1 MIHKSIIIREDFMA
15 LIRNVLAIIGVIA
28 IGVVIYIGPTIYKY
42 KSAFNDFDEQAFA
55 TYKSM
60 ADRLIET
67 GNGAAATVW
76 SAKVADDL
84 TFEEVDQSIKNI
96 ALERNIR
103 AVGELPLGDQVS
115 LMMGEDWRK
124 LNIYLYCNPLTAAKM
139 IEHDP
144 AYAAYLP
151 CRISL
156 VEDDKGQLW
165 IYTLDMDM
173 MIYGGKT
180 LPPELL
186 KEALEVKDIMLDI
199 LTRAAEG
206 DF

>member
-1 MIHKSIIIREDFMA
+1 MVF
-15 LIRNVLAIIGVIA
+15 IRNILAILGAIA
-28 IGVVIYIGPTIYKY
+28 VGLAVWKGPSLYQYKV
-42 KSAFNDFDEQAFA
+42 AFDGFDDKAFE
-55 TYKSM
+55 TYKGM
-60 ADRLIET
+60 VDRLVET

-76 SAKVADDL
+76 SAKVAEGL
-84 TFEEVDQSIKNI
+84 TFEEVDESIKQVAI
-96 ALERNIR
+96 DRNIR
-103 AVGELPLGDQVS
+103 GVGELPLGDQVS
-115 LMMGEDWRK
+115 AMNGVPWRK

-139 IEHDP
+139 IEHDL

-151 CRISL
+151 CRVSL
-156 VEDDKGQLW
+156 VEDETGQLW

-186 KEALEVKDIMLDI
+186 KEALEVKDIMQDI

>member
-1 MIHKSIIIREDFMA
+1 MGF
-15 LIRNVLAIIGVIA
+15 IRNILALLGVVAIGLAIWV
-28 IGVVIYIGPTIYKY
+28 GPSLMKY
-42 KSAFNDFDEQAFA
+42 KTAFDGFDPQAFA
-55 TYKSM
+55 TYKKM
-60 ADRLIET
+60 ADQLVET
-67 GNGAAATVW
+67 GNAAAATVW
-76 SAKVADDL
+76 KAKVAEGL
-84 TFEEVDQSIKNI
+84 TFEEVDESIKNI
-96 ALERNIR
+96 AIERNIR
-103 AVGELPLGDQVS
+103 GVGELPLGDQVAA
-115 LMMGEDWRK
+115 MTGEPWRK
-124 LNIYLYCNPLTAAKM
+124 LQIYLYCNPLTAAKM

-156 VEDDKGQLW
+156 VEDAEGQLW

-180 LPPELL
+180 LPDALL
-186 KEALEVKDIMLDI
+186 KEALEVKDIMQDI

>member
-1 MIHKSIIIREDFMA
+1 MGF
-15 LIRNVLAIIGVIA
+15 IRNILALLGVIA
-28 IGVVIYIGPTIYKY
+28 IGLAIWVGPSLMKY
-42 KSAFNDFDEQAFA
+42 KTAFDSFDPQAFA
-55 TYKSM
+55 TYKKM
-60 ADRLIET
+60 ADQLVET
-67 GNGAAATVW
+67 GNAAAATVW
-76 SAKVADDL
+76 KAKVAEGL
-84 TFEEVDQSIKNI
+84 TFEEVDESIKNI
-96 ALERNIR
+96 AIERNIR
-103 AVGELPLGDQVS
+103 GVGELPLGDQVAA
-115 LMMGEDWRK
+115 MTGEPWRK
-124 LNIYLYCNPLTAAKM
+124 LQIYLYCNPLTAAKM

-180 LPPELL
+180 LPDALL
-186 KEALEVKDIMLDI
+186 KEALEVKDIMQDI

>member
-1 MIHKSIIIREDFMA
+1 MK
-15 LIRNVLAIIGVIA
+15 LIKNILAIIGVIA
-28 IGVVIYIGPTIYKY
+28 LASAAWYGPTGWKY
-42 KSAFNDFDEQAFA
+42 YSAFKTFDPKAKA
-55 TYKSM
+55 TYVKM
-60 ADRLIET
+60 FDQLIET
-67 GNGAAATVW
+67 GNAAAATVW
-76 SAKVADDL
+76 KAKVAEGL
-84 TFEEVDQSIKNI
+84 TFEEVDESIKTI
-96 ALERNIR
+96 AQERNIR
-103 AVGELPLGDQVS
+103 GVGNLPLGDQVS
-115 LMMGEDWRK
+115 AMNGKNWRK

-139 IEHDP
+139 VEHDP

-180 LPPELL
+180 LPPALL
-186 KEALEVKDIMLDI
+186 KEALEVKDIMKDI
-199 LTRAAEG
+199 LKRAAAG

>member
-1 MIHKSIIIREDFMA
+1 MG
-15 LIRNVLAIIGVIA
+15 LIRNILAVVGLLA
-28 IGVVIYIGPTIYKY
+28 IGVTIWVGPLVYKY
-42 KSAFNDFDEQAFA
+42 KLAFDGFDAKAFEV
-55 TYKSM
+55 YKNM
-60 ADRLIET
+60 GDKLIET

-76 SAKVADDL
+76 KAKVESDL
-84 TFEEVDQSIKNI
+84 TFEEVDESIKNI

-115 LMMGEDWRK
+115 AMKGETWRK

-156 VEDDKGQLW
+156 VEDAQGQLW

-180 LPPELL
+180 LPDDLL

-199 LTRAAEG
+199 LNRAAEG

>member
-1 MIHKSIIIREDFMA
+1 MS
-15 LIRNVLAIIGVIA
+15 LIRNLLAIIGVIA
-28 IGVVIYIGPTIYKY
+28 VGMMIWMGPQLYKY
-42 KSAFNDFDEQAFA
+42 KVAFDGFDPKAIA
-55 TYKSM
+55 TYKKM
-60 ADRLIET
+60 ADQLVET
-67 GNGAAATVW
+67 GNAAAATVW
-76 SAKVADDL
+76 KAKVAEGL
-84 TFEEVDQSIKNI
+84 TFEEVDESIKQTAI
-96 ALERNIR
+96 DRNIR
-103 AVGELPLGDQVS
+103 GVGSLPLGDQVAA
-115 LMMGEDWRK
+115 MTGKPWRK
-124 LNIYLYCNPLTAAKM
+124 LQIYLYCNPLTAAKM

-156 VEDDKGQLW
+156 VEDENKQLW

-186 KEALEVKDIMLDI
+186 KEALEVKDIMQDI
-199 LTRAAEG
+199 LKRASEG

>member
-1 MIHKSIIIREDFMA
+1 MGF
-15 LIRNVLAIIGVIA
+15 IRNILALLGLIA
-28 IGVVIYIGPTIYKY
+28 IGVAIWVGPSLMKY
-42 KSAFNDFDEQAFA
+42 KTAFDGFDPQAFA
-55 TYKSM
+55 TYKKM
-60 ADRLIET
+60 ADQLVET
-67 GNGAAATVW
+67 GNAAAATVW
-76 SAKVADDL
+76 KAKVAEGL
-84 TFEEVDQSIKNI
+84 TFEEVDESIKNI
-96 ALERNIR
+96 AIERNIR
-103 AVGELPLGDQVS
+103 GVGELPLGDQVAA
-115 LMMGEDWRK
+115 MTGEPWRK
-124 LNIYLYCNPLTAAKM
+124 LQIYLYCNPLTAAKM

-156 VEDDKGQLW
+156 VEDDEGQLW

-180 LPPELL
+180 LPDALL
-186 KEALEVKDIMLDI
+186 KEALEVKDIMQDI

>member
-1 MIHKSIIIREDFMA
+1 MRYITGIFA
-15 LIRNVLAIIGVIA
+15 LIGVAAVGMMIWK
-28 IGVVIYIGPTIYKY
+28 GPMLYKY
-42 KSAFNDFDEQAFA
+42 KVAFDGFDEQAFD
-55 TYKSM
+55 TYKDM
-60 ADRLIET
+60 FDRLVDT
-67 GNGAAATVW
+67 GNAAAATVW
-76 SAKVADDL
+76 KAKVAEGL
-84 TFEEVDQSIKNI
+84 SFEEVDESIK
-96 ALERNIR
+96 AVAVDLNIR
-103 AVGELPLGDQVS
+103 GVGELPLGDQVAA
-115 LMMGEDWRK
+115 MNGEPWRK

-139 IEHDP
+139 IEHDL

-156 VEDDKGQLW
+156 VEDETGQLW

-186 KEALEVKDIMLDI
+186 AEAIEVKAIIQGI
-199 LTRAAEG
+199 LERASEG

>member
-1 MIHKSIIIREDFMA
+1 MVF
-15 LIRNVLAIIGVIA
+15 IRNILALLGVVAVGLAIWL
-28 IGVVIYIGPTIYKY
+28 GPTLYKY
-42 KSAFNDFDEQAFA
+42 KVAFDGFDDQAFD
-55 TYKSM
+55 TYKGM
-60 ADRLIET
+60 MDRLAET

-76 SAKVADDL
+76 KAKVAEGL
-84 TFEEVDQSIKNI
+84 TFEDVDQSIKQVAI
-96 ALERNIR
+96 DRNIR
-103 AVGELPLGDQVS
+103 GVGELPLGDQVAA
-115 LMMGEDWRK
+115 MNGKPWRK

-139 IEHDP
+139 IEHDL

-151 CRISL
+151 CRVSL
-156 VEDDKGQLW
+156 VEDETGQLW

-180 LPPELL
+180 LPPDLL
-186 KEALEVKDIMLDI
+186 KEALEVKDIMKDI

>member
-1 MIHKSIIIREDFMA
+1 MGF
-15 LIRNVLAIIGVIA
+15 IRNVLALL
-28 IGVVIYIGPTIYKY
+28 GVVAVAVSIWIGPGLWKY
-42 KSAFNDFDEQAFA
+42 KTAFDSFDPKAIA

-60 ADRLIET
+60 GDRLIET
-67 GNGAAATVW
+67 GNGAASTVW
-76 SAKVADDL
+76 MRKVAEDL
-84 TFEEVDQSIKNI
+84 TFEDVQESIRQVAI
-96 ALERNIR
+96 DRNIKG
-103 AVGELPLGDQVS
+103 VGELPLGDQVAA
-115 LMMGEDWRK
+115 MNGTPWRK

-139 IEHDP
+139 IEHDI

-156 VEDDKGQLW
+156 VEDENGDLW
-165 IYTLDMDM
+165 IVTLDMDM

-186 KEALEVKDIMLDI
+186 KEALEVRDIMQDI
-199 LTRAAEG
+199 MNRAAEG

>member
-1 MIHKSIIIREDFMA
+1 MKFIKNILMLVGIIA
-15 LIRNVLAIIGVIA
+15 VASA
-28 IGVVIYIGPTIYKY
+28 AWYGPSAWKY
-42 KSAFNDFDEQAFA
+42 YSAFKTFDPQAFA
-55 TYKSM
+55 TYKKM
-60 ADRLIET
+60 ADQLVET
-67 GNGAAATVW
+67 GNAAAATVW
-76 SAKVADDL
+76 KAKVADGIS
-84 TFEEVDQSIKNI
+84 FEDVDESIKQTAI
-96 ALERNIR
+96 ARNIR
-103 AVGELPLGDQVS
+103 GVGFLPLGDQVAA
-115 LMMGEDWRK
+115 MTGKTWRK

-156 VEDDKGQLW
+156 VEDAKGQLW
-165 IYTLDMDM
+165 IYTLDMDA

-186 KEALEVKDIMLDI
+186 KEALNVKDIMQDI
-199 LTRAAEG
+199 LKKAAAG

>member
-1 MIHKSIIIREDFMA
+1 MVF
-15 LIRNVLAIIGVIA
+15 IRNILAILGVIA
-28 IGVVIYIGPTIYKY
+28 VGLTVWLGPSLYKY
-42 KSAFNDFDEQAFA
+42 KVAFDGFDDKAFQ
-55 TYKSM
+55 TYKGM
-60 ADRLIET
+60 MDRLAES

-76 SAKVADDL
+76 SAKVAEGL
-84 TFEEVDQSIKNI
+84 TFEEVDESIKQVAI
-96 ALERNIR
+96 DRNIR
-103 AVGELPLGDQVS
+103 GVGELPLGDQVAV
-115 LMMGEDWRK
+115 MKGEPWRK

-139 IEHDP
+139 IEHDL

-151 CRISL
+151 CRVSL
-156 VEDDKGQLW
+156 VEDETGQLW

-186 KEALEVKDIMLDI
+186 KEALEVKDIMQDI
-199 LTRAAEG
+199 LVRAAEG

>member
-1 MIHKSIIIREDFMA
+1 MGF
-15 LIRNVLAIIGVIA
+15 IRNILALLGVVA
-28 IGVVIYIGPTIYKY
+28 IGLAVWLGPTLYKY
-42 KSAFNDFDEQAFA
+42 KTAFDGFDDQAFD
-55 TYKSM
+55 TYKGM
-60 ADRLIET
+60 MDRLVET

-76 SAKVADDL
+76 KAKVAEGL
-84 TFEEVDQSIKNI
+84 TFEDVDQSIKQVAI
-96 ALERNIR
+96 DRNIR
-103 AVGELPLGDQVS
+103 GVGELPLGDQVAA
-115 LMMGEDWRK
+115 MNGKPWRK

-139 IEHDP
+139 IEHDL

-151 CRISL
+151 CRVSL
-156 VEDDKGQLW
+156 VEDETGQLW

-180 LPPELL
+180 LPPDLL
-186 KEALEVKDIMLDI
+186 KEALEGKEIMQDI

>member
-1 MIHKSIIIREDFMA
+1 MGF
-15 LIRNVLAIIGVIA
+15 IRNILALLGLVAVGLAIWV
-28 IGVVIYIGPTIYKY
+28 GPSIYKY
-42 KSAFNDFDEQAFA
+42 KVAFDGFDKEAFN

-60 ADRLIET
+60 GDRLIKT
-67 GNGAAATVW
+67 GNGAAASVW
-76 SAKVADDL
+76 KAKVLEGL
-84 TFEEVDQSIKNI
+84 TFEEVDESIKSI
-96 ALERNIR
+96 ASERNIR

-115 LMMGEDWRK
+115 VMNGEPWRK

-139 IEHDP
+139 IEHDL

-151 CRISL
+151 CRVSL

-180 LPPELL
+180 LPDDLL
-186 KEALEVKDIMLDI
+186 KEALEVKEIMLDI
-199 LTRAAEG
+199 LERAAKG